1 LLVVIEGRGG
11 VGAVDAL
18 ARVLQVGLRVL
29 AGAIVGGR
37 ETTYRSAL
45 VAVAGNVG
53 LSAAQINAR
62 VDVRLAP
69 QGTVVLVDEAGGDAA
84 ARDGRVEG
92 RVALGRREANKR
104 RGGDDKSRVEHG
116 WECREYRCL
125 CSGVSGRSAVAA
137 VVLRGGRGNVREE
150 CESGWG
156 SRPDI
161 DARGQTYRCGGNAF
175 GTGPIESML

>member
-29 AGAIVGGR
+29 AGAIVDGR

-116 WECREYRCL
+116 
-125 CSGVSGRSAVAA
+125 
-137 VVLRGGRGNVREE
+137 
-150 CESGWG
+150 
-156 SRPDI
+156 
-161 DARGQTYRCGGNAF
+161 
-175 GTGPIESML
+175 